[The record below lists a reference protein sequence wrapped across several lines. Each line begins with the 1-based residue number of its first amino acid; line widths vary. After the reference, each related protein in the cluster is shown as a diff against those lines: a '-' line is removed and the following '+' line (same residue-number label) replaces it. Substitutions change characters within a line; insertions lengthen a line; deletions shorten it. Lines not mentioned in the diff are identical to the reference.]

1 MIEAILEPWRHEFMV
16 RAFASVTLA
25 GALCGVVGV
34 YVVLRRM
41 AFVGSAL
48 AHTVLPGLVFA
59 FVQGWNLILG
69 AILAAVGSALGIGWL
84 TRRTA
89 VREDTA
95 IGLVY
100 PALFAVGILMMSRT
114 GSYRGFDG
122 LLFGSPLTVTG
133 GDLALLGGL
142 GMLVLAVLGLL
153 HKELEL
159 SSVDDAYA
167 RAIGVGPDRLRYIL
181 LVAIALTVVAALPA
195 IGLLLTSALLVAP
208 AAAGVRLARSLSRAM
223 VASALIGGLS
233 GIGGLY
239 IAWYADVAPGAAV
252 VLLATAAFGMAAG
265 WRGWRDQRRPMAP

>member
-1 MIEAILEPWRHEFMV
+1 MIDLLIEPWQHGFMV
-16 RAFASVTLA
+16 RAFATVALA

-59 FVQGWNLILG
+59 FVQGFNLIIG

-100 PALFAVGILMMSRT
+100 PALFAIGILMMSRT

-122 LLFGSPLTVTG
+122 LLFGSPLTVTA
-133 GDLALLGGL
+133 GDLALLVGL
-142 GMLVLAVLGLL
+142 GLAVIAALALL

-159 SSVDDAYA
+159 SSVDDAYS
-167 RAIGVGPDRLRYIL
+167 RAIGVGPDRRRYLL
-181 LVAIALTVVAALPA
+181 LVIIALTVVAALPA

-208 AAAGVRLARSLSRAM
+208 AAAGLRLARSLSHAM
-223 VASALIGGLS
+223 AASAAIGAVS

-252 VLLATAAFGMAAG
+252 VLLATACFGVAAA
-265 WRGWRDQRRPMAP
+265 WRAWRDHRPLARA